1 MNCAP
6 PVSPYTAASRP
17 PFSLAYA
24 PAPVSPCPPLPIP
37 PPEIVYLDAHFIVVN
52 KPSGLLAV
60 PGRGPEK
67 QDCAV
72 HRLQQRWPEA
82 LTVHRLDMD
91 TSGLLVYARGIEAQR
106 RLNLAFEKRRVGKRY
121 EAVVQGLL
129 QPDSG
134 TVDAPLI
141 ADWPNRPKSMVDAVN
156 GKPSVTHWQVLERDA
171 VLNCSRVSLQPVTGR
186 SHQLRVHLLHLGHPI
201 LGDILYGS
209 DSNRLAAP
217 RLMLHAAH
225 LAFEHP
231 VTGEAQ
237 AFDCPP
243 PF

>member
-1 MNCAP
+1 MP
-6 PVSPYTAASRP
+6 
-17 PFSLAYA
+17 AY
-24 PAPVSPCPPLPIP
+24 PSLPISLP
-37 PPEIVYLDAHFIVVN
+37 LPEIVHLDAHFIVVN

-60 PGRGPEK
+60 PGRGSEK

-72 HRLQQRWPEA
+72 HRLQQHWPEA

-129 QPDSG
+129 QTDNG

-141 ADWPNRPKSMVDAVN
+141 ADWPNRPKSMVDPVN
-156 GKPSVTHWQVLERDA
+156 GKPSVTHWQVLDRDTA
-171 VLNCSRVSLQPVTGR
+171 LNRSRVSLQPVTGR

-231 VTGEAQ
+231 FSGEAV
-237 AFDCPP
+237 AFNCTP

>member
-1 MNCAP
+1 MLRAVPNALP
-6 PVSPYTAASRP
+6 SHRPSPEPLEAASMT
-17 PFSLAYA
+17 SN
-24 PAPVSPCPPLPIP
+24 PPLAWPIAG
-37 PPEIVYLDAHFIVVN
+37 PEVLHEDPHFLVVN

-106 RLNLAFEKRRVGKRY
+106 VLNLAFEKRRVGKRY
-121 EAVVQGLL
+121 EALVQGLL
-129 QPDSG
+129 AEDTG

-141 ADWPNRPKSMVDAVN
+141 ADWPNRPKSIVDPVN
-156 GKPSVTHWQVLERDA
+156 GKPSVTHWRVLARDPA
-171 VLNCSRVSLQPVTGR
+171 LNRTRVSLQPITGR

-225 LAFEHP
+225 LAFAHP
-231 VTGEAQ
+231 VSGEAL
-237 AFDCPP
+237 AFDCPA

>member
-1 MNCAP
+1 MLRAVPNDLTHLLHSPAP
-6 PVSPYTAASRP
+6 PGATAAAP
-17 PFSLAYA
+17 NAPLAWA
-24 PAPVSPCPPLPIP
+24 IAGPD
-37 PPEIVYLDAHFIVVN
+37 IVHEDPHFLVVN

-60 PGRGPEK
+60 PGRGPDK

-91 TSGLLVYARGIEAQR
+91 TSGLLVYARGIAAQR
-106 RLNLAFEKRRVGKRY
+106 VLNLAFEKRRVGKRY
-121 EAVVQGLL
+121 EALVQGLMAE
-129 QPDSG
+129 DSG

-141 ADWPNRPKSMVDAVN
+141 ADWPNRPKSIVDPVN
-156 GKPSVTHWQVLERDA
+156 GKPSVTHWQVLARDP
-171 VLNCSRVSLQPVTGR
+171 VLNRTRVSLQPVTGR

-225 LAFEHP
+225 LAFAHP
-231 VTGEAQ
+231 VTGEAL
-237 AFDCPP
+237 AFDCAA